1 MTKYS
6 MKKLIT
12 ISLISIIS
20 IGVSAQE
27 NHTNDDDYFYEN
39 YLRYENYIYKENIKT
54 ILFHKQGWELT
65 YPIINLNSEDKL
77 KLSFDDLDGDIKD
90 YYYTIIHCDANWQP
104 SDLLPADYIEGFIEN
119 QIQDYK
125 YSFNTLYRYIHYN
138 LIIPNENIQPK
149 ISGNYILKVYEDYDE
164 TNLVLTKR
172 FVIVEHKVTISANV
186 KRATLL
192 DLRKSSHEIDF
203 TLSYSAYSI
212 NNPYRDIKVVIAQ
225 NNRWDNVITN
235 LKPLFVKYN
244 ELVYDY
250 EEDNVFSGGSEYRYF
265 DIKSVRYQSDRIW
278 KIHYEK
284 PYYHIYLFNDEKRTF
299 KIYYFYQDLNGKC
312 FIKVQEGEDSEV
324 EADYVYVHFTLPY
337 DSPIIDG
344 NIYVFGGLSDWS
356 FNTNNQMKYNFDKK
370 AYELTLLLKQG
381 YYNYEYVHLK
391 DGSKVAD
398 NTFIEGSHYETEND
412 YIIYVYH
419 RDVNSRYD
427 KLIGFE
433 IVNSL
438 RE

>member
-1 MTKYS
+1 M
-6 MKKLIT
+6 
-12 ISLISIIS
+12 
-20 IGVSAQE
+20 
-27 NHTNDDDYFYEN
+27 
-39 YLRYENYIYKENIKT
+39 RYENYIYKENIKT
-54 ILFHKQGWELT
+54 ILLHKQGWELS

-90 YYYTIIHCDANWQP
+90 YYYTIIHCDASWQP

-138 LIIPNENIQPK
+138 LIIPNENIKPK

-192 DLRKSSHEIDF
+192 DLRRSSHEIDF

-250 EEDNVFSGGSEYRYF
+250 EEGNVFSGGSEYRYF

-312 FIKVQEGEDSEV
+312 FIKIQEGEDSEV

-370 AYELTLLLKQG
+370 AYELTMLLKQG
-381 YYNYEYVHLK
+381 YYNYEYVCVK

-412 YIIYVYH
+412 YIIYIYH
-419 RDVNSRYD
+419 RDISSRYD

-438 RE
+438 RK